1 MKTCKNN
8 QIYNSFLQRT
18 IKIDFLEPSL
28 RLWKNL
34 WSSISFSLSLSL
46 DRETFTNQHHSIE
59 TEGRNKKEEKIES
72 WLCFVHVIRHEILR
86 EREIFFPSPSRER
99 YNAWRNLS
107 LITEKLLSSVT
118 QRTAMDSAVK
128 YHGNT
133 SSQGRLSLSSW
144 HLIAHPQL
152 TL

>member
-8 QIYNSFLQRT
+8 QIYNSFFQRT
-18 IKIDFLEPSL
+18 HKNRLSRTFFTTMKESMKLHLFL
-28 RLWKNL
+28 
-34 WSSISFSLSLSL
+34 SLSLSL
-46 DRETFTNQHHSIE
+46 DRETFTNQHHSTE

-86 EREIFFPSPSRER
+86 EREIFFPSSSRER

-133 SSQGRLSLSSW
+133 SSQGRLSLSS
-144 HLIAHPQL
+144 
-152 TL
+152 